1 LVVSSSWQA
10 RWSSAHGLRD
20 IDLRLLTVNA
30 DRLDSRVWLLW
41 GVCAMV
47 PMLVSRHP
55 LIVLEML
62 AIVLAVRLV
71 WADRLVQG
79 WGWIARVASAFVLVG
94 VVFNAL
100 TVRSGNQVLFRI
112 PEQLPLL
119 GGAVTL
125 NAVVYGFVS
134 GVAVLVLVLTGTTVA
149 AGISWSELVRSLP
162 DRVAP
167 LAVAGS
173 VAWSFLPGA
182 SKAFIDIRESQ
193 ASRGHQFRGVRDVPQ
208 LVVPLLEGGMERA
221 LTMAEALEARGFGAA
236 SVRPD
241 GQRKRGWW
249 SVAVIGGLVT
259 GAYGL
264 AMGRSVEA
272 TGGFVVAAL
281 GMLLLAR
288 SGTTVE
294 ARQRYRHTPFTR
306 SDRVVV
312 LSSLVAVAGFLWRQ
326 VQPGVVAAFNPY
338 PNLSMPAL
346 DPGMVVLLACLLM
359 PAVIAPVAGDMS

>member
-1 LVVSSSWQA
+1 MS
-10 RWSSAHGLRD
+10 
-20 IDLRLLTVNA
+20 A
-30 DRLDSRVWLLW
+30 DRLDSRVWSIW
-41 GVCAMV
+41 GICAMV

-79 WGWIARVASAFVLVG
+79 WGWIARVAAAFVVVG

-100 TVRSGNQVLFRI
+100 TVRAGNQVLFRI
-112 PEQLPLL
+112 PEEVPLL
-119 GGAVTL
+119 GGDVTL

-162 DRVAP
+162 TRVAP

-182 SKAFIDIRESQ
+182 SRAFVDIRESQ
-193 ASRGHQFRGVRDVPQ
+193 ASRGHQLRGVQDVPQ
-208 LVVPLLEGGMERA
+208 LVVPLIEGGMERA
-221 LTMAEALEARGFGAA
+221 LSMAEALEARGFGASPGVGDLQRGQGWA
-236 SVRPD
+236 SI
-241 GQRKRGWW
+241 
-249 SVAVIGGLVT
+249 ALIGGLVT

-264 AMGRSVEA
+264 AMGRVVAS
-272 TGGFVVAAL
+272 TGGFAMA
-281 GMLLLAR
+281 MLAVTMMAR
-288 SGTTVE
+288 GGKPTVTRE
-294 ARQRYRHTPFTR
+294 RYRNI
-306 SDRVVV
+306 SLSVADRVVA
-312 LSSLVAVAGFLWRQ
+312 LSSLAAAAGFLWRQ
-326 VQPGVVAAFNPY
+326 TAIGVASAFNPY

-346 DPGMVVLLACLLM
+346 DLGMILMLALLLV
-359 PAVIAPVAGDMS
+359 PAGIAPAAGDLT